1 MNVRVVILLLSKS
14 SLTMHGSSFNDNTGL
29 LKLNNTMNTCLIRVN
44 IMSIFVIEYLCEC
57 LRPQINQ

>member
-44 IMSIFVIEYLCEC
+44 IMSIFVIEYL
-57 LRPQINQ
+57 